1 MNKKL
6 NLFIFVKVYVYS
18 RAKKKSTDRNEK
30 NYLT

>member
-18 RAKKKSTDRNEK
+18 RVKKKSNDRNEK